1 MQMPCLCHTWI
12 RFQSIFISLLLLDI
26 LYGTVPSL
34 PRLVKA
40 KVKKQKYHI
49 YHPHW
54 SCEGYVSTP
63 VCQSFCSQGGSAWV
77 GAPPRTGTLYAG
89 TPPWAGTPP
98 GRYTHL
104 GRYPPGQVHPPQAG
118 TPPGRYTPWAGTPQ
132 ADTPLGRYP
141 HAGTPPSR
149 RLLLWTVRILLEWSE
164 GYVFTPVCQ
173 SFCSQGGEDLG
184 RCPPGA
190 GTPPSRRLLLRTVR
204 ILLEC
209 ILVYNFCQH
218 MLVF

>member
-49 YHPHW
+49 YHPQW

-77 GAPPRTGTLYAG
+77 G
-89 TPPWAGTPP
+89 TPPP
-98 GRYTHL
+98 GQVPSMQVH
-104 GRYPPGQVHPPQAG
+104 PPGQVHPQAG
-118 TPPGRYTPWAGTPQ
+118 TPTWAGTPLDRYTPPGRYTPGQVHPLGRYPQ

-173 SFCSQGGEDLG
+173 SFCSQGGG
-184 RCPPGA
+184 KTWVGAPPRSRY
-190 GTPPSRRLLLRTVR
+190 TP
-204 ILLEC
+204 
-209 ILVYNFCQH
+209 Q
-218 MLVF
+218 